1 MQAFGPAH
9 FLFERSFSCRQ
20 HKKHTPSC
28 NLHNGVLFIGK
39 VWSGKRKRRQSLRS
53 SVIFLGGSWWI
64 LKPRPKNAPLG
75 HFCPAGRN
83 RGARAVRIH
92 QRNSGKIEKYKK
104 RDTSFEVSRFWWE
117 LVDSNNFAPLLS
129 AKILTSAAKKIPY
142 PCTFYWMGDFNLRGV
157 NQKCGQK
164 CGQTAPR
171 PELFC
176 SLTAPHQS
184 VILGYLSDA
193 TKSSRPKN
201 TSL

>member
-1 MQAFGPAH
+1 MKKVKNQTVEKRASGQNPQTKKPN
-9 FLFERSFSCRQ
+9 RPKTVGQ
-20 HKKHTPSC
+20 HC
-28 NLHNGVLFIGK
+28 
-39 VWSGKRKRRQSLRS
+39 
-53 SVIFLGGSWWI
+53 
-64 LKPRPKNAPLG
+64 KPRIE
-75 HFCPAGRN
+75 N
-83 RGARAVRIH
+83 RLTGTQIF
-92 QRNSGKIEKYKK
+92 GDTTKK
-104 RDTSFEVSRFWWE
+104 KSCDNIFVTAFWWE
-117 LVDSNNFAPLLS
+117 LVDSNDFMPPYP
-129 AKILTSAAKKIPY
+129 AKILTRTAKKIPC